1 MSGHSKWNSIKH
13 KKGAADAKRGKIF
26 TKHAKFIF
34 IAARDGG
41 IDPDMNAALRAAII
55 NAKSDNVPNANID
68 KAIKKASGEGKD
80 AVILEEAMY
89 EGFGPVGTAL
99 CVEVITDNKNRSYT
113 NVKNIFSKNGGTLG
127 ESGSVGWMF
136 ERKGVIS
143 AKASGKDTDE
153 AELQAIDAGA
163 EDLSIDGNVFEI
175 ITDATQLMIV
185 RDKLEAVGFDVEK
198 AEISYLPKDS
208 IKIDNVDNARKIF
221 KLMDAL
227 DDDEDVSN
235 IYSNFDISDEIMESI

>member
-1 MSGHSKWNSIKH
+1 MSGHSKWNSIKY

-41 IDPDMNAALRAAII
+41 VDPDMNAALRAAII

-68 KAIKKASGEGKD
+68 KALKKASGDGKD
-80 AVILEEAMY
+80 AVILEEGMY
-89 EGFGPVGTAL
+89 EGFGPAGTAL
-99 CVEVITDNKNRSYT
+99 CVEVITDNKNRSFT
-113 NVKNIFSKNGGTLG
+113 NVKNIFSKTGGNLG

-136 ERKGVIS
+136 ERKGVIL

-163 EDLSIDGNVFEI
+163 EDLNIDGAEFEI
-175 ITDATQLMIV
+175 ITDPSQLMSV
-185 RDKLEAVGFDVEK
+185 RDKLEASGFDVEK
-198 AEISYLPKDS
+198 AELSYLPKDA
-208 IKIDNVDNARKIF
+208 IKIDNADDARKIF
-221 KLMDAL
+221 RLMDAL